1 MAGPMELERWKRVD
15 EVLQSV
21 LDLPPEER
29 DHFLRHACAGDE
41 TLEREVR
48 SLMTSDRRAGTFLAS
63 PAVEVAAKA
72 LARQQESDDWAIGA
86 AVSHYHIIEKLGL
99 GGMGV
104 VYKGKD
110 ARLQRFVALKF
121 LSDQFAHDQRALDR
135 FRREARAASALN
147 HPNICTIYDIGEQD
161 GRAFIAMEYLE
172 GETLKGRIAGR
183 PLEMNTLLALG
194 IEIADAL
201 DAAHSAGIVHR
212 DIKPANIFVTR
223 RGHAKILDF
232 GLAQFG
238 AEEPITNPGTALGT
252 VLYMAPE
259 QVRGL
264 PLDARADLFSFGLV
278 VHEMA
283 TGIPPSPGMQPGPL
297 TPELARIVSKC
308 LENNLER
315 RYQRASEI
323 RADLDRLGQDAGYGT
338 RFPKRSIALA
348 GAALVALVTAAYLYL
363 WSHREPRLTDKDTIV
378 LADFDNRTGDAI
390 FDETLTQGLAVQLRQ
405 SPFLSILPD
414 ERIHRT
420 LRLMGKPEDT
430 RLTPEIA
437 REICE
442 RIDGAAVLDGSI
454 ANLGS
459 RYILELRARNCRTG
473 AHLDQQQVQIARK
486 EDVLNALTQV
496 SSKFRARV
504 GESLSTI
511 QSHDTP
517 LPEATTPSLEALKV
531 YSEGIKFQGST
542 SPLAALRF
550 FQRAIEIDPKFAM
563 SYARMGWIYSDLDEF
578 DLSAESTRKAYE
590 FQDRA
595 NDAERFY
602 ISVSYDRNATGDL
615 ERARQTAELWVQTY
629 PRDLFPHAA
638 LAGML
643 NTVSGKYE
651 QALEQARIAVELDP
665 DFGMAYYGLAR
676 RNLILGRLSE
686 AENILQRASDRK
698 LGIQELLGLRYEIA
712 FLKDDQVGMDHAVA
726 VGEGKPEA
734 EAMLADH
741 EAFALAYT
749 GRLQQARIKLRRA
762 VDFAR
767 EAGHRERAAEWQAGG
782 ALWEALF
789 GNAGAARQGTIGALG
804 LSKGREVQYTAA
816 LTLALSGDSSQS
828 QAHANDLERRF
839 PEDTCVRYSYLP
851 VLRAQLALNQGEPM
865 KAVEFLD
872 VAVPYELGIPRVH
885 GNLGFGALYP
895 IYLRGEAWLAAREG
909 VKAAVEFQKILD
921 HRAIV
926 VSDPIGAVVRLQLG
940 RAFVLAGDKT
950 KAKAAYQD
958 FLTLWTDADTGIPIL
973 KQAKMEYARL
983 Q

>member
-1 MAGPMELERWKRVD
+1 VDPDRWKRVD
-15 EVLQSV
+15 DVLQSV

-29 DHFLRHACAGDE
+29 DDFLRNACAGDE
-41 TLEREVR
+41 ALEREVR
-48 SLMTSDRRAGTFLAS
+48 SLLTSDRRAGAFLAG
-63 PAVEVAAKA
+63 PAVEAAARA
-72 LARQQESDDWAIGA
+72 LARRQESDDWAIGA
-86 AVSHYHIIEKLGL
+86 AVSHYHIVEKLGR

-104 VYKGKD
+104 VYKSRD

-121 LSDQFAHDQRALDR
+121 LSDPFAHDQKVLDR

-172 GETLKGRIAGR
+172 GETLKERIAGR
-183 PLEMNTLLALG
+183 PLEIKTLLSLG

-201 DAAHSAGIVHR
+201 DAAHTAGIVHR
-212 DIKPANIFVTR
+212 DVKPANIFVTLA
-223 RGHAKILDF
+223 GHAKILDF
-232 GLAQFG
+232 GLAHFS
-238 AEEPITNPGTALGT
+238 AEEPITNTGMAMGTA
-252 VLYMAPE
+252 LYMAPE
-259 QVRGL
+259 QARGL

-278 VHEMA
+278 IGEMA
-283 TGIPPSPGMQPGPL
+283 TGSPPSPGRQPGPL
-297 TPELARIVSKC
+297 PPGLARIISKC
-308 LENNLER
+308 LEDNLEL

-323 RADLDRLGQDAGYGT
+323 RTDLERLRQIAGSGT
-338 RFPKRSIALA
+338 KVAKHWIVLA
-348 GAALVALVTAAYLYL
+348 GAALVVFVTAAYLY
-363 WSHREPRLTDKDTIV
+363 WSSPRAPRLTDKDTIV
-378 LADFDNRTGDAI
+378 LADFENRTGDAI

-414 ERIHRT
+414 ARIHGT
-420 LRLMGKPEDT
+420 LRLMGKPADT

-442 RIDGAAVLDGSI
+442 RTGGAAVLDGSI
-454 ANLGS
+454 TNLGS

-473 AHLDQQQVQIARK
+473 VHLDQQQVEVARK

-517 LPEATTPSLEALKV
+517 LPEATTPSLEALKL
-531 YSEGIKFQGST
+531 YSEGIKFQGSS

-550 FQRAIEIDPKFAM
+550 FQRATEIDPRFAM
-563 SYARMGWIYSDLDEF
+563 SYARLGWIYSDLDEF
-578 DLSAESTRKAYE
+578 ELAAESTRKAYE

-595 NDAERFY
+595 NDAEKFY
-602 ISVSYDRNATGDL
+602 ISVSYDRNVTGDL
-615 ERARQTAELWVQTY
+615 ERARQTAELWAQTY
-629 PRDLFPHAA
+629 PRDMVPHAA
-638 LAGML
+638 LAGSL
-643 NTVSGKYE
+643 YTVSGKYE
-651 QALEQARIAVELDP
+651 QAIEQARIAVELDP
-665 DFGMAYYGLAR
+665 DFGMAYYSLAR
-676 RNLILGRLSE
+676 RNLILGRLPE
-686 AENILQRASDRK
+686 AEKILQRAADRK

-712 FLKDDQVGMDHAVA
+712 FFKNDLPGMEQAVA
-726 VGEGKPEA
+726 LSEGKPEA

-782 ALWEALF
+782 ALWEAFF
-789 GNAGAARQGTIGALG
+789 GNTVAARQGAAGALG
-804 LSKGREVQYTAA
+804 LSKGREVEYTAA
-816 LTLALSGDSSQS
+816 LTLALSGDSSQA
-828 QAHANDLERRF
+828 QTHLNNLEKRF

-851 VLRAQLALNQGEPM
+851 VLRAQLALNQGEPS
-865 KAVEFLD
+865 KAVEFLE

-909 VKAAVEFQKILD
+909 VKAAAEFQKILD
-921 HRAIV
+921 RRALV
-926 VSDPIGAVVRLQLG
+926 VSDTLGAVVRLQSG
-940 RAFVLAGDKT
+940 RAFALAGDKH

-958 FLTLWTDADTGIPIL
+958 FLTLWKDADSGIPIL